1 MFSNVVGTGTGLQQ
15 KQTKNSTHN
24 VVILWC
30 TSAVWYG
37 QARRRRAVWLGPWW
51 LEDRAHDVHPQHADA
66 TRQLRRLVV
75 LLLLRHG
82 QVRHGLTALPLRAH
96 APAVQRRQLELDAYL
111 GRRGFTMSREIIL
124 NV

>member
-1 MFSNVVGTGTGLQQ
+1 M
-15 KQTKNSTHN
+15 
-24 VVILWC
+24 
-30 TSAVWYG
+30 
-37 QARRRRAVWLGPWW
+37 WLRPWW

-66 TRQLRRLVV
+66 TRQLRGLVV

-111 GRRGFTMSREIIL
+111 GRRGFTMSRETIKRLPGLLLLLLFWAKSGSAACVCHCMRQSNTWSIAIGHHT
-124 NV
+124 NVIV